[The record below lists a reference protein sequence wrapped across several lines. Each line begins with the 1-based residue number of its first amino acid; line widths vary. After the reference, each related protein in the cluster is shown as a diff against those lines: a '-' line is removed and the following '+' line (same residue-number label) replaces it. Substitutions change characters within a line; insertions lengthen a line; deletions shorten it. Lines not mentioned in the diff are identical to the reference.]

1 MASGNAPRRPA
12 ARLRALRM
20 VLRRAGVT
28 LLFVI
33 AIFVGALSGIF
44 LAYEKDLPQVSSLED
59 FEPNII
65 TQVYTADGK
74 LLGEFAIE
82 RRVVVGFKDIPP
94 VLRNATIA
102 VEDADFWKHLG
113 VNPWRI
119 PGAFIANLRSGRRT
133 QGSSTLT
140 MQLVRQPG
148 LFLTPEKTYERK
160 IKEALLAFEL
170 EKTFT
175 KEEIFTYYCNQVYFG
190 HGNYGVE
197 AASEFLFSKSIK
209 DLSLP
214 EAALLAGL
222 PQSPARLS
230 PVEHPDRALQRRNH
244 VLQRM
249 AEEKYIGPEE
259 AKQAQAEPLHLNL
272 RREPPSIAPYFLEE
286 VRKYLE
292 KEYGSQRIYQGGL
305 RVYTTLDSAT
315 QVAANR
321 AVRDW
326 LRVMDRRS
334 RGFVP
339 PTESV
344 LKDGRFPD
352 RIHLEDWERPL
363 APGDVVRGVVLA
375 SERALAVVRLGDYEA
390 RVGPAEIAWTRRSN
404 VAEILKPGTIA
415 PFRIDALPEPG
426 AKDIRVVLEQEPEVQ
441 GSLLA
446 LEPKTGAVRAMVG
459 GYDFERSKFNRATQA
474 WRQVGSAFKPFVYA
488 AAIERAGFTPATI
501 IVDAPVSFPDNNTV
515 WTPHNFDYKFEGPIP
530 MRHALEESR
539 NVPAIKTL
547 EVVGIQ
553 TAIDY
558 AHKLGLS
565 GELPPYLPLALG
577 AGEATLQEMTSAYS
591 AFANEGLRMRP
602 YYITRITDRDGNVIE
617 EARPTARDA
626 IRADTAYLMAS
637 LLRGVV
643 ERGTAVKARSLKRP
657 IAGKTGTTNDFTDAW
672 FIGFEP
678 ALAAGVWVGYDD
690 KRKTLGP
697 HEEGSKAALPMW
709 MDFWGRV
716 MKDRPT
722 QELPIPGNIVF
733 VPVDGEGHLAEPG
746 TPGAHMEAFIAGTE
760 PRPGT
765 WTSAG
770 GDGR

>member
-1 MASGNAPRRPA
+1 MASGSPPRRFGG
-12 ARLRALRM
+12 ARLRAFGM

-28 LLFVI
+28 LLFVV
-33 AIFVGALSGIF
+33 AIFLGALSGIF
-44 LAYEKDLPQVSSLED
+44 LAYEKDLPQVSTLED

-65 TQVYTADGK
+65 TQVYTGDGK

-119 PGAFIANLRSGRRT
+119 PGALLANLRSGKRT

-148 LFLTPEKTYERK
+148 LFLTPAKTYERK

-209 DLSLP
+209 DLTLP

-222 PQSPARLS
+222 PQSPSRLS
-230 PVEHPDRALQRRNH
+230 PVEHADRALQRRNH

-249 AEEKYIGPEE
+249 LEEKYISAEE
-259 AKQAQAEPLHLNL
+259 AKAAQAEPLHLSL
-272 RREPPSIAPYFLEE
+272 KREPPSIAPYFLEE

-315 QVAANR
+315 QTAANR
-321 AVRDW
+321 RVRDW
-326 LRVMDRRS
+326 PRVMDRR
-334 RGFVP
+334 
-339 PTESV
+339 
-344 LKDGRFPD
+344 
-352 RIHLEDWERPL
+352 
-363 APGDVVRGVVLA
+363 
-375 SERALAVVRLGDYEA
+375 
-390 RVGPAEIAWTRRSN
+390 PA
-404 VAEILKPGTIA
+404 
-415 PFRIDALPEPG
+415 
-426 AKDIRVVLEQEPEVQ
+426 
-441 GSLLA
+441 
-446 LEPKTGAVRAMVG
+446 GAVRAMVG

-488 AAIERAGFTPATI
+488 AAIEKAGYTAATI
-501 IVDAPVSFPDNNTV
+501 IVDAPVSFPDNNTI

-539 NVPAIKTL
+539 NVPAVKTL
-547 EVVGIQ
+547 EVVGVK
-553 TAIDY
+553 TASDY
-558 AHKLGLS
+558 AHKLGLT
-565 GELPPYLPLALG
+565 GEMPPYLPLALG
-577 AGEATLQEMTSAYS
+577 AGEATLVEMTAAYA
-591 AFANEGLRMRP
+591 AFGNEGLRMKP
-602 YYITRITDRDGNVIE
+602 FYITRITDRDGNVIE
-617 EARPTARDA
+617 EARPVARDA
-626 IRADTAYLMAS
+626 IRADTAYLMTS
-637 LLRGVV
+637 LLKGVV

-678 ALAAGVWVGYDD
+678 ALAAGVWVG
-690 KRKTLGP
+690 
-697 HEEGSKAALPMW
+697 
-709 MDFWGRV
+709 
-716 MKDRPT
+716 
-722 QELPIPGNIVF
+722 
-733 VPVDGEGHLAEPG
+733 
-746 TPGAHMEAFIAGTE
+746 
-760 PRPGT
+760 
-765 WTSAG
+765 
-770 GDGR
+770 